1 MRINFG
7 GAWWNP
13 DEPGASPPAVSGPS
27 SQAAL
32 RLILEW
38 KNGQQNFTFQTSGST
53 GSPKVISFQRS
64 QLEASARLSIDAL
77 GLHAGLCALAC
88 LDSRFVA
95 GAMMVVRSILADMDL
110 LVREPSGNPLK
121 HLTNPADFIA
131 LVPLQ
136 LTTILEESPELLDKT
151 STVIIGGAMLPEP
164 VADSLSKFKPAF
176 FATYG
181 MTETLTHIALRR
193 LNGAGRQ
200 TSFHPLNTV
209 SVSADDRGCLLIEA
223 PHLGATAVQTND
235 LVTWMPDGGFRIKGR
250 ADEVINSGAVKVHPA
265 NVEYVVGQVFK
276 TLGIPRRYFVSG
288 APDERLHQSVCLVV
302 EGSPLSPEITR
313 ELLAQLRKQLTSYET
328 PRRLLFTPHFSETP
342 TQKVDKRA
350 TLTAILDKTP

>member
-1 MRINFG
+1 MRIDFG
-7 GAWWNP
+7 DAWWNP
-13 DEPGASPPAVSGPS
+13 HDPGASLPALSGPS

-38 KNGQQNFTFQTSGST
+38 NDGQQNFTFQTSGST
-53 GSPKVISFQRS
+53 GSPKVIRFQRS

-77 GLHAGLCALAC
+77 GLREGLCALVC
-88 LDSRFVA
+88 LDTRFVA
-95 GAMMVVRSILADMDL
+95 GAMMVVRSLLTGMDL
-110 LVREPSGNPLK
+110 IVREPSGNPLK
-121 HLTNPADFIA
+121 DLTNPVDFVA

-164 VADSLSKFKPAF
+164 VADSLSKLKPAF

-193 LNGAGRQ
+193 LNGAGQQ
-200 TSFHPLNTV
+200 TSFHPLPTV
-209 SVSADDRGCLLIEA
+209 KVSTDHRGCLVIEA
-223 PHLGATAVQTND
+223 PHLGATAIQTND

-250 ADEVINSGAVKVHPA
+250 VDEVINSGAVKVHPA
-265 NVEYVVGQVFK
+265 NVEYIVGQVLK
-276 TLGIPRRYFVSG
+276 TLGIPRRYFVAG
-288 APDERLHQSVCLVV
+288 APDERLQQAVCLVI
-302 EGSPLSPEITR
+302 EGPPLSPETTR

-328 PRRLLFTPHFSETP
+328 PRQLLFTPHFSETP